1 MLLIKISHDHPLKI
15 SRACA
20 MTFHDEF
27 PKFSWN
33 HQFFFVCLWSG
44 IASVLLFIPESWYFS
59 HSLIVLW
66 AKTIVMIICYLI
78 FRTKTVLKSEK
89 KTSLIHGCII
99 NNNMLSLTLAT
110 QQNKSIGRGKQ
121 QQKISYKNKT
131 KTLIFSHK
139 KRAWF
144 INRGPIRMV
153 CVCLWVWTSFFC
165 LLLISHENVFCWC
178 EYANINNI

>member
-139 KRAWF
+139 KELDLSIVDQSEWC
-144 INRGPIRMV
+144 V
-153 CVCLWVWTSFFC
+153 CVSVSLNKFFLSSINFSWEC
-165 LLLISHENVFCWC
+165 FLLVRICR
-178 EYANINNI
+178 YQ